1 MTRQQPPQQLH
12 YRVTSL
18 AAGLAKGNP
27 VAAGA
32 RLDGAEGSTPS
43 VLCALGGKILRI
55 ESREPDYNI
64 TIAVNDAPPSPHSDN
79 WLPLLPPIAPATIG
93 GHANPRELLLS
104 RIAEAGIC
112 GLGGGRFPSAAKLAA
127 STQTNPLIINAMQ
140 SEPDN
145 DSDLWLVREDPTG
158 VADGVALTAI
168 GCAAQSVIIAIPK
181 TNQVAEATKTQLKKA
196 LDLAFDRFDWQGECR
211 LKTLPVN
218 PASGAETLLARAAAG
233 LAVGLHQPLH
243 QIGALS
249 VNLATAYAIGR
260 AVLGGEPLLRRV
272 VTIAGEPRWVW
283 LGTPI
288 VDLIDGPCMLNG
300 RIGGKF
306 SGDNARLAD
315 ALDAVDAVDAGHFCI
330 TPIANLTSYPCI
342 NCSRCR
348 PVCPAE
354 LHPDLLHK
362 TLLEGLREPGVI
374 DKANQLNVDRCI
386 ECGACNAV
394 CPSDIF
400 LAQQFREA
408 RSVCAHDAALASAA
422 DNAKVRVDAR
432 NARLARADEQRDAA
446 RREREQTARDW

>member
-1 MTRQQPPQQLH
+1 VTRQQPPQQLH
-12 YRVTSL
+12 YQVTSL

-32 RLDGAEGSTPS
+32 RLDGAEDSTPS

-55 ESREPDYNI
+55 ESHEAEYNI
-64 TIAVNDAPPSPHSDN
+64 TIAVNDAPPSPHAGNS
-79 WLPLLPPIAPATIG
+79 LPLLPPIAPATIG
-93 GHANPRELLLS
+93 GHANPREMLLS

-168 GCAAQSVIIAIPK
+168 ACAAQSVIIAMPKTMPKAK
-181 TNQVAEATKTQLKKA
+181 TNQLAEATRTHLKNA
-196 LDLAFDRFDWQGECR
+196 LDLAFNRFGWQGECR
-211 LKTLPVN
+211 LITLPVN

-233 LAVGLHQPLH
+233 LAVGLDQPLH

-283 LGTPI
+283 LGTP
-288 VDLIDGPCMLNG
+288 VADLIEGPCMVNG
-300 RIGGKF
+300 RIGGVF
-306 SGDNARLAD
+306 RGENARLD
-315 ALDAVDAVDAGHFCI
+315 DAVDASHFCLSP
-330 TPIANLTSYPCI
+330 TATLTSYPCI

-394 CPSDIF
+394 CPSNIF

-408 RSVCAHDAALASAA
+408 RKVCAHDAALASAA

-432 NARLARADEQRDAA
+432 NARLARADDHRNAA